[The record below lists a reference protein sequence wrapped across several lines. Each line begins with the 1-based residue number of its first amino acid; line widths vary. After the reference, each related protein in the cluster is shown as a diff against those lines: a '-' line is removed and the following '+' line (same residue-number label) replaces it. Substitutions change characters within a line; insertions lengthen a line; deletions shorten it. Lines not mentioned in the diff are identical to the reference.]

1 MLCVQRYECAL
12 SFASFSLVSTLIV
25 RDAGLGWG
33 IETPLWTGE
42 WQLRAES
49 SCFYTQVA
57 NINDIIF

>member
-42 WQLRAES
+42 WQLRAEA
-49 SCFYTQVA
+49 V
-57 NINDIIF
+57 